1 MAGERILHN
10 VVSALTMTKITN
22 NLMKNQNDALLLFGM
37 YNNNIIDNTIK
48 TIMLI
53 TLILTTKIEV
63 ADGTFFHVNQ

>member
-22 NLMKNQNDALLLFGM
+22 NLMKNQNDALLFGM
-37 YNNNIIDNTIK
+37 YNNDIIDNTIK

>member
-1 MAGERILHN
+1 MVGERILHN
-10 VVSALTMTKITN
+10 VVSVLTMTKITN
-22 NLMKNQNDALLLFGM
+22 NLIKNQNDALLLFGM
-37 YNNNIIDNTIK
+37 YNNDIIDNTIK

>member
-1 MAGERILHN
+1 MAGERILQN

-22 NLMKNQNDALLLFGM
+22 NLIKNQNDALLLFGM
-37 YNNNIIDNTIK
+37 SNNDIIDNTIK